1 MYNRIQKYIS
11 GTLIFVLLFL
21 ETFQVSWFDTVGAEV
36 DASYDVVSII
46 VDRNTYGTLGEAIRQ
61 YASDIQT
68 YLPDTRTSLHIVNT
82 SIDPARIAA
91 INERLFYE

>member
-1 MYNRIQKYIS
+1 MYSGIQNYIS

-21 ETFQVSWFDTVGAEV
+21 ETFQVSWFDRVGAEAN
-36 DASYDVVSII
+36 DSYDVVSII
-46 VDRNTYGTLGEAIRQ
+46 VDRNTYRTLGDMIRQ

-68 YLPDTRTSLHIVNT
+68 YLPDTRTSIHIVDP

-91 INERLFYE
+91 MNERLYYE